1 MKALLTALT
10 AAITASGCATIA
22 SGTTQDVTVRAE
34 VAGRPTAATCTLTN
48 DYGKTTSDAKG
59 FAQVHRSSKQLT
71 IVCTDNKSL
80 AIGSI
85 TAESHVRAGAMV
97 ANVITDFCVVSCIVD
112 FASGAVYAYPSEF
125 RVPMQ

>member
-1 MKALLTALT
+1 VKALLTALM
-10 AAITASGCATIA
+10 AAIAVSGCATIA
-22 SGTTQDVTVRAE
+22 SGTSQEVTVRAE

-48 DYGKTTSDAKG
+48 DYGKTASDTKG
-59 FAQVHRSSKQLT
+59 FAQVHRSSRPLT
-71 IVCTDNKSL
+71 IVCTDSKSL

-112 FASGAVYAYPSEF
+112 FASGAVYAYPSDF
-125 RVPMQ
+125 KVPMQ